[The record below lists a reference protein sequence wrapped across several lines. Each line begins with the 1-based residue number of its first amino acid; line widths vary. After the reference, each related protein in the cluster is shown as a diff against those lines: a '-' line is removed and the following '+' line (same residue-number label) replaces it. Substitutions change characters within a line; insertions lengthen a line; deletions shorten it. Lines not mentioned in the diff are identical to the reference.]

1 MVQLFHNELLQF
13 VGGFALL
20 GLDTGPRQQRPGIDI
35 RLLEQHAQAEIF
47 GL

>member
-13 VGGFALL
+13 IGGFALL
-20 GLDTGPRQQRPGIDI
+20 GLDTGPRQQRLGIDT
-35 RLLEQHAQAEIF
+35 RLLKQHAQAEIF